1 MQALQSSLQQQQ
13 SALVAREEEI
23 AKLQKALRD
32 REDEVAQVRNG
43 SQKLQ
48 KVKDAEV
55 EKIKS
60 VMQKEKE
67 DKLAKLT
74 AAHNKRVASKEDE
87 MQALR
92 AQLTKEREKE
102 LQKLSTVHQKQLK
115 ARAPAHPQR
124 ARPQRPHPRSART
137 RSARPRRGRLTRVG
151 VPHARQVK
159 DDELA
164 QVKTQG
170 VGQKEEKIQKLSAS
184 LKETKQSLSLREQE
198 VAQMRKQIGSAHKAE
213 EEAKKLKASA
223 DGQKQK
229 EESVSKE
236 HLARLKGSIEMAC
249 TEERKKLESCHEEA
263 VGAKER
269 EVAQLGAQL
278 KSALGKCQQG
288 QTALLREREKVREA
302 LLDSGKLAEVPMQ
315 FSAEQEQRL
324 MRKVEESIQDCSV
337 EEVHWLLTKTFRS
350 WLAQS
355 YSECDEVCDAL
366 EAEQQRLKRLS
377 HAKEQELSKM
387 RAHVGHL
394 RRRVHWVHQVF
405 ALAMVGSMATGCV
418 GAWRA
423 ISTGDF
429 LASVQVMGL
438 AGLVLLVTVVVM
450 LFGDGG
456 SPPFPLS
463 TPRELERDRERAGDC
478 AGGRAGDC
486 GAGRGGG
493 ARGGAGHHQV
503 GGELADHGELGG
515 AGRALQGDQRWRG
528 ARNGPLPSR
537 ANAEERYPPES
548 GIAREAQPHS

>member
-1 MQALQSSLQQQQ
+1 MQTLQSSLQQQQ

-102 LQKLSTVHQKQLK
+102 LQKLSTVHQRQLK
-115 ARAPAHPQR
+115 
-124 ARPQRPHPRSART
+124 
-137 RSARPRRGRLTRVG
+137 
-151 VPHARQVK
+151 VK

-164 QVKTQG
+164 QVKTQS

-213 EEAKKLKASA
+213 EEVKKLKASA

-302 LLDSGKLAEVPMQ
+302 LLDSGKLAEVSMQ

-324 MRKVEESIQDCSV
+324 MRKVEERIQDCSV
-337 EEVHWLLTKTFRS
+337 EEVHWLLTKTFRR

-394 RRRVHWVHQVF
+394 RRRVHWVYQVF
-405 ALAMVGSMATGCV
+405 VLSMVGSMATGCV

-438 AGLVLLVTVVVM
+438 AWLVLLATVAVL

-493 ARGGAGHHQV
+493 SRGGASHHQAD
-503 GGELADHGELGG
+503 GEPADRGESGG

-537 ANAEERYPPES
+537 ANAEERDDRYPPES
-548 GIAREAQPHS
+548 GIAREAQPLS